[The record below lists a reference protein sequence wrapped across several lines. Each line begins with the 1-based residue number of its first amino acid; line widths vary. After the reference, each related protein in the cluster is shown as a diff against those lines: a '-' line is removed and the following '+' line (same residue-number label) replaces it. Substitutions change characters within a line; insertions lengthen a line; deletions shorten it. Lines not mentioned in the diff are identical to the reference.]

1 MNALPASLV
10 TAISAVGQSEVL
22 RFYDALDA
30 AGRGRLRAQL
40 ESIDWDQIPRLCHLA
55 ASAGSPAEAA
65 GADFTSRLANAVT
78 PPCLTLGGPTAETTA
93 AIGRRALALGHI
105 GAVLVAGGQGSRLG
119 CQGPKG
125 VVPVGPVSGAS
136 LFDILLGKLRA
147 VRRRHGAHVP
157 LAIMTSS
164 ATDADTKTWLREH
177 DHGGLDPEQVLV
189 FRQSDL
195 PALDATSGKILL
207 DAPDRIA
214 MAPDGHGGMLP
225 ALVAAG
231 GLEWF
236 AARGCRDVVTF
247 QVDNPLTMP
256 LHPEFLGH
264 HIGQA
269 ADFSTQVVRK
279 HQPGERVGIV
289 ATSAGRTFVVE
300 YSDLPANLAAER
312 RPDGLLRFHA
322 GSIAVHAFALD
333 FLNRAAAAA
342 DPLPLHLARKSV
354 PHLTPDGQRVVPAQ
368 PNAIKFERFIFD
380 LMPLAERVCLV
391 EIDPAEGF
399 APLKNPP
406 GAAADA
412 IEHVQAALVAHARG
426 LLAKGGICV
435 ADAVVVELDS
445 ASILDEDDIRAAVP
459 PGSRID
465 SPRLIGG

>member
-1 MNALPASLV
+1 M
-10 TAISAVGQSEVL
+10 
-22 RFYDALDA
+22 
-30 AGRGRLRAQL
+30 
-40 ESIDWDQIPRLCHLA
+40 
-55 ASAGSPAEAA
+55 
-65 GADFTSRLANAVT
+65 
-78 PPCLTLGGPTAETTA
+78 
-93 AIGRRALALGHI
+93 
-105 GAVLVAGGQGSRLG
+105 
-119 CQGPKG
+119 
-125 VVPVGPVSGAS
+125 
-136 LFDILLGKLRA
+136 
-147 VRRRHGAHVP
+147 
-157 LAIMTSS
+157 
-164 ATDADTKTWLREH
+164 
-177 DHGGLDPEQVLV
+177 
-189 FRQSDL
+189 
-195 PALDATSGKILL
+195 
-207 DAPDRIA
+207 
-214 MAPDGHGGMLP
+214 
-225 ALVAAG
+225 
-231 GLEWF
+231 
-236 AARGCRDVVTF
+236 
-247 QVDNPLTMP
+247 
-256 LHPEFLGH
+256 
-264 HIGQA
+264 
-269 ADFSTQVVRK
+269 
-279 HQPGERVGIV
+279 
-289 ATSAGRTFVVE
+289 VE